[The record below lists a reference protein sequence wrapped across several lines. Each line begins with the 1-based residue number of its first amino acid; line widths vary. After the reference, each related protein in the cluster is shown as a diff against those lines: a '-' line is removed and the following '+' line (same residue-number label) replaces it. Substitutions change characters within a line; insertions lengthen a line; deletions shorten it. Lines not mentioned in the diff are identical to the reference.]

1 MREIKFQ
8 GIYKPTKEKFIPHN
22 INFNSKTVVGD
33 FDGEIGDWCHF
44 SLEPSG
50 YGDVWLRQY
59 TGLKDKNGREIYEG
73 DILEKLLSYTPIMGK
88 HLQESST
95 LRTLK

>member
-44 SLEPSG
+44 SLESSG

-59 TGLKDKNGREIYEG
+59 TGLKDKNAREIYEEIFFVYG
-73 DILEKLLSYTPIMGK
+73 KRMNMFQITIVVAALL
-88 HLQESST
+88 T
-95 LRTLK
+95 LT